1 MNKIIEGFTNNTDYE
16 LLDSSKNCYIFK
28 VKSINMK
35 MKLVFDDTNQN
46 NMSIEFEEL

>member
-1 MNKIIEGFTNNTDYE
+1 MNKVIEGFTNNTDYE

-35 MKLVFDDTNQN
+35 MKLVLDDTNQN
-46 NMSIEFEEL
+46 MMSIEFEAL

>member
-1 MNKIIEGFTNNTDYE
+1 MNKVIEGFTNNTDYE

-35 MKLVFDDTNQN
+35 MKLILDDTNQN
-46 NMSIEFEEL
+46 KMSIEFEAL